1 MEIYLDNSATT
12 RVAPEVAKLVHHV
25 MCEDYG
31 NPSSMH
37 RKGLEAERHV
47 KRAAET
53 LAEIMKVKPAE
64 LVFTSCGT
72 ESDNLALIGCA
83 LANQRAGRHI
93 ITTQIEHPAVKNAA
107 AYLEEQGFRVT
118 YLPVDET
125 GSVRVE
131 EFAGAVCDDTIL
143 ASVMYVN
150 NEIGTV
156 QPVEALAA
164 ALHEKRQDALFHT
177 DAVQAFGKYRIYPSR
192 MGIDLLSISG
202 HKIHAP
208 KGIGALYVRSG
219 VKIRPILFGGG
230 QQNGLRSGTHNVSGI
245 AGLGEA
251 AALAYR
257 NMEED
262 TKRLYALRA
271 HFIAGISQIEGTHIN
286 GAPKEAGAPHIVS
299 VSFDGID
306 RAEVLLHALEER
318 GIYVS
323 AGSACASNK
332 PGISA
337 TLKGIGLDKK
347 LLTATL
353 RFSFSVY
360 TTQEEL
366 DTAISALREL
376 LPFYRRFTR
385 R

>member
-12 RVAPEVAKLVHHV
+12 RVAPEVAELVMQV
-25 MCEDYG
+25 MCGDYG

-37 RKGLEAERHV
+37 QKGVDAERYV
-47 KRAAET
+47 KQAAQE
-53 LAEIMKVKPAE
+53 LAAVMKVKPAE

-83 LANQRAGRHI
+83 MANRRAGSHI

-125 GSVRVE
+125 GKVCPE
-131 EFAGAVCDDTIL
+131 EFAAAVCEDTIL

-156 QPVEALAA
+156 QPIEQLAA
-164 ALHEKRQDALFHT
+164 ALHEKRPEALFHT

-208 KGIGALYVRSG
+208 KGIGALYIRSG
-219 VKIRPILFGGG
+219 VKIRPLLFGGG

-245 AGLGEA
+245 AGLGKA
-251 AALAYR
+251 AEMAYR
-257 NMEED
+257 SMEED
-262 TKRLYALRA
+262 TKRLYALRE
-271 HFIAGISQIEGTHIN
+271 HFIAGISRLEGVHIN

-299 VSFDGID
+299 VSFEGID

-323 AGSACASNK
+323 SGSACASNK

-337 TLKGIGLDKK
+337 TLQGIGLDKK

-366 DTAISALREL
+366 DTALAALGEL